1 MRNISEILSR
11 RDWIYLLSLLV
22 PLVNYNLI
30 LKLVRISST
39 YGGAGLMEVLGLVKS
54 DFFFNLGFVALW
66 IGLFV
71 LTRRGF
77 LRWPVVV
84 MFHATSIIVAIL
96 TTTAYTYFRITGS
109 TFDYNI
115 IAYAFKKP
123 GEVREVSA
131 NSFSPALAILVVIV
145 LLYAILGPWLVT
157 KLAGRWEMRDDA
169 SLSGQVWPAAAGL
182 LLLAAGFIMLSPYS
196 GESAGASRSFSRDPV
211 VNVVVSEID
220 YREFQ
225 DAIQAAQKS
234 DPIEEPPTDTKL
246 KKTPETRKKNVV
258 FVHLES
264 TRAHSVTPY
273 NKDIDTTP
281 FLDDLAKKSLVAE
294 RAYTVVPH
302 TSKALTAIN
311 CGIPPHLVRDITESQ
326 PNGVPANCL
335 PELLKDQGYNT
346 VAFQSATAKFENR
359 ADLLK
364 NFGYDE
370 FYPLETMDKKG
381 FQRSNYFGYEDDIM
395 LDPSEKWLEEH
406 KDKPFVALN
415 VGVTGHHDYQ
425 PVDRYGLKKFSDDP
439 VLNRYLNEVH
449 YLDFYVKNLIQ
460 QYKKLGLYDN
470 TIFVIY
476 GDHGEGFGEHDL
488 YQHDNTIYEEGLRIP
503 LIIHDPGRFENGKRV
518 ETLTDQLDIFPTL
531 VDLLGYKVTGGEY
544 PGRSLLAPPDEEDRT
559 LFFSC
564 FYDYKCLASLQGD
577 KKYIYFYGNQPD
589 QVYDLSSDPLEQ
601 HNIAGEQSKEYLD
614 ERRSEVLEWYS
625 WVNAI
630 YKKRGTDPG

>member
-1 MRNISEILSR
+1 MRSISGILSR

-30 LKLVRISST
+30 LKLVRISSA
-39 YGGAGLMEVLGLVKS
+39 YGGAGPVDVLGLIKS
-54 DFFFNLGFVALW
+54 DLFFNLGLVALW

-71 LTRRGF
+71 LARGNF
-77 LRWPVVV
+77 FRWPVVV
-84 MFHATSIIVAIL
+84 LFHLTSIIVAII
-96 TTTAYTYFRITGS
+96 TTTSYTYFKITGS

-115 IAYAFKKP
+115 IAYAFQKP
-123 GEVREVSA
+123 AEVKEIVGS
-131 NSFSPALAILVVIV
+131 SFSPVLVILVAFV
-145 LLYAILGPWLVT
+145 LLYAVLGPWLIT
-157 KLAGRWEMRDDA
+157 KFVERRQGAREPA
-169 SLSGQVWPAAAGL
+169 SLPEAVWPVATGL
-182 LLLAAGFIMLSPYS
+182 LLVAGGFILLSPYS
-196 GESAGASRSFSRDPV
+196 GEQAGASRSFSRDPV

-225 DAIQAAQKS
+225 DTIQAAKKS
-234 DPIEEPPTDTKL
+234 APVEKPPTNTKL
-246 KKTPETRKKNVV
+246 EKTPDTQKKNIV
-258 FVHLES
+258 FIHLES
-264 TRAHSVTPY
+264 TRARSVTPY
-273 NKDIDTTP
+273 NEDIDTTP
-281 FLDDLAKKSLVAE
+281 FLDELAKKSLVAE

-311 CGIPPHLVRDITESQ
+311 CGIPPHLVREVTEAQ
-326 PNGVPANCL
+326 PNGVPSKCL
-335 PELLKDQGYNT
+335 PQLLKEQGYNT

-364 NFGYDE
+364 NFGYDK
-370 FYPLETMDKKG
+370 FYPLETMNTKG

-395 LDPSEKWLEEH
+395 LDPSEKWLKEH
-406 KDKPFVALN
+406 KDEPFVALN

-425 PVDRYGLKKFSDDP
+425 PIDRYGQKKFSDDP
-439 VLNRYLNEVH
+439 VLNGYLNEIH
-449 YLDFYVKNLIQ
+449 YLDFYVKNLID

-488 YQHDNTIYEEGLRIP
+488 YQHDNTIYQEGLRIP

-518 ETLTDQLDIFPTL
+518 QTLTDQLDILPTL

-544 PGRSLLAPPDEEDRT
+544 PGRSMLAPPEKDRT

-589 QVYDLSSDPLEQ
+589 QVFDLSSDPLEQ

-614 ERRSEVLEWYS
+614 ERRSGVLEWYS
-625 WVNAI
+625 RVNAM
-630 YKKRGTDPG
+630 YERKRSG